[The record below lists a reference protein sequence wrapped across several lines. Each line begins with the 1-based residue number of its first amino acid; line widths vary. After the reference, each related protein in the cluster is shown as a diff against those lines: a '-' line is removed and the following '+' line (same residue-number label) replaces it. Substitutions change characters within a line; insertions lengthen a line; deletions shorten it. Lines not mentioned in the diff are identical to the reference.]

1 MIIRQNI
8 LSILFEL
15 KLVEIHILVMLI
27 RIELVVTYTK
37 LVFIFKEILYE
48 SVGDCWIPN
57 KF

>member
-27 RIELVVTYTK
+27 KYRNTK

-57 KF
+57 KS

>member
-8 LSILFEL
+8 LSVLFEL
-15 KLVEIHILVMLI
+15 KLVEIHILVM
-27 RIELVVTYTK
+27 LVVTYTK

>member
-27 RIELVVTYTK
+27 RIEQ

>member
-27 RIELVVTYTK
+27 RIVVTYTK